1 MDILANTRIR
11 RSEQGFSLI
20 ESMVALVVL
29 SVGMIGMA
37 ALYSQGLG
45 AGRTAQFRNVA
56 INLAADMADRIRVNR
71 LGQADY
77 GNPGANNACD
87 PQTGGGVDCTPTMM
101 AAHDLFVWNQQV
113 QQSLPNG
120 AGQVQ
125 FNNGTNPP
133 TYTITVTWDEVGV
146 GVLNHQAILQLP
158 NF

>member
-1 MDILANTRIR
+1 MRTLLKTAAPKR
-11 RSEQGFSLI
+11 EHGFSLV
-20 ESMVALVVL
+20 ESMIALVVL

-56 INLAADMADRIRVNR
+56 INLVADMADRIRVNR
-71 LGQADY
+71 LGQANY
-77 GNPGANNACD
+77 AAGAANNACD
-87 PQTGGGVDCTPTMM
+87 PQSGGGVTCTPAMM

-120 AGQVQ
+120 VGQVQ
-125 FNNGTNPP
+125 FNNATNPP
-133 TYTITVTWDEVGV
+133 TFTIQVSWDEVGAGTLTHQV
-146 GVLNHQAILQLP
+146 VLQVP